1 MSNNHGTGFWVV
13 VALIAAMSV
22 ATLFEAVL
30 RASSGVVARSLRR
43 WRTAVVRLSRDEGIK
58 GARA

>member
-1 MSNNHGTGFWVV
+1 MSKNNGTGFWVV

-22 ATLFEAVL
+22 AVLIEAVIVL
-30 RASSGVVARSLRR
+30 VSRALGRSKSAAPSS
-43 WRTAVVRLSRDEGIK
+43 SRNDRIE